1 METEEVAAGENFMV
15 STQVT
20 VAENVENGSVYEIAY
35 AVSADYNVF
44 SSKYTFAVGNIF
56 EDFETGDFTAYDWT
70 LPSSINWQIDSN
82 ESYEGT
88 YSARSGAI
96 GESSSTSLKLQV
108 EVLSAGELSFY
119 KKVSTEEDYD
129 VFTFFIDNV
138 AVGEWSGI
146 VDWSKSSFEVSQ
158 GTHILEWRFAKD
170 YSMSGGSDCCWI
182 DYISFPP
189 VKSVNVLDAV
199 QNLETEVEGQ
209 NVTLTWDALSGADEY
224 IIRRYGAEV
233 ATQTET
239 SYTETVGEGMFTYN
253 VVARNGN
260 KYSQPTFVTVVNGL
274 VEVVEMETMKVS
286 VYPNPTSGILNVE
299 IGENFNAT
307 IYNYQGQVVMRNN
320 ISNGQIDMSKL
331 SSGVYF
337 VEIRTNNNVSVEK
350 VIVK

>member
-1 METEEVAAGENFMV
+1 
-15 STQVT
+15 
-20 VAENVENGSVYEIAY
+20 
-35 AVSADYNVF
+35 
-44 SSKYTFAVGNIF
+44 
-56 EDFETGDFTAYDWT
+56 
-70 LPSSINWQIDSN
+70 
-82 ESYEGT
+82 
-88 YSARSGAI
+88 
-96 GESSSTSLKLQV
+96 LKLQV

-224 IIRRYGAEV
+224 IIRRDGVEIAAQEG
-233 ATQTET
+233 T
-239 SYTETVGEGMFTYN
+239 SYTETLANGVYTYN

-260 KYSQPTFVTVVNGL
+260 KYSMPAFAVAIVGTVAI
-274 VEVVEMETMKVS
+274 VEVETAKVS
-286 VYPNPTSGILNVE
+286 VYPNPTSGVLNVQ
-299 IGENFNAT
+299 IDGSFNAT
-307 IYNYQGQVVMRNN
+307 VYNYQGQVVMRNTVN
-320 ISNGQIDMSKL
+320 NGQIDMSGL
-331 SSGVYF
+331 ASGVYF
-337 VEIRTNNNVSVEK
+337 VEIRTNDNVSVEK

>member
-1 METEEVAAGENFMV
+1 
-15 STQVT
+15 
-20 VAENVENGSVYEIAY
+20 
-35 AVSADYNVF
+35 
-44 SSKYTFAVGNIF
+44 
-56 EDFETGDFTAYDWT
+56 
-70 LPSSINWQIDSN
+70 LPSSINRQIDSN

-224 IIRRYGAEV
+224 IIRRDGVEIAAQEG
-233 ATQTET
+233 T
-239 SYTETVGEGMFTYN
+239 SYTETLANGIYTYN

-260 KYSQPTFVTVVNGL
+260 KYSMPAFAVAIVGTVDI
-274 VEVVEMETMKVS
+274 VEVETAKVS
-286 VYPNPTSGILNVE
+286 VYPNPTSGVLNVQ
-299 IGENFNAT
+299 IDGNFNAT
-307 IYNYQGQVVMRNN
+307 VYNYQGQVVMRNYVN
-320 ISNGQIDMSKL
+320 NGQIDMSGL
-331 SSGVYF
+331 ASGVYF
-337 VEIRTNNNVSVEK
+337 VEIRTNDNVSVEK